1 MTDPERSSKTEP
13 LDAYLQAVE
22 ECYERGWTDGLPVVP
37 PTGAGLERILAGT
50 RLPAS
55 QLVARVPPAG
65 GEATVE
71 KIALNALMA
80 GCRPDYLP
88 AVIAAVRAVCH
99 PDVNVGAVQATTSDA
114 APLLIFNGPVVRR
127 IGMNF
132 AHNCLGQG
140 NRANA
145 TIGRAVRLILM
156 NLGGALPGR
165 IDMATL
171 GMPGKYSYCFAENE
185 EANPWE
191 PLHVE
196 RGFGRGDSAV
206 TVHCGGAPVEIL
218 DHTNHSARGVLAT
231 VAHALSTAEILF
243 AHSEILLIFSPEHS
257 RTIAADG
264 WTKDDARRF
273 LYERARVRLGSVR
286 GLGEW
291 HPENLRL
298 WPRWLEHEDDS
309 AMIPVL
315 PSPESV
321 LIAVAG
327 SGAGRFT
334 AYVKG
339 WGTRAVTQRIEA

>member
-1 MTDPERSSKTEP
+1 VLEPRSEEEPEVFEE
-13 LDAYLQAVE
+13 YLEAVE
-22 ECYERGWTDGLPVVP
+22 ECFERGWTDGLPVVP
-37 PTGAGLERILAGT
+37 PSPRGLERMLAGT
-50 RLPAS
+50 RLAPGGT
-55 QLVARVPPAG
+55 VARVPPAG

-99 PDVNVGAVQATTSDA
+99 PDVNIGAVQGTTSDA

-127 IGMNF
+127 IGLNF

-165 IDMATL
+165 IDMSTL
-171 GMPGKYSYCFAENE
+171 GMPGKYTYCMAENE
-185 EANPWE
+185 AASPWE

-196 RGFGRGDSAV
+196 RGFAPGDSAV

-218 DHTNHSARGVLAT
+218 DHANRAARGILST
-231 VAHALSTAEILF
+231 VAHALSTAEILY
-243 AHSEILLIFSPEHS
+243 AHAQVLLIFSPEHA
-257 RTIAADG
+257 RGIADDG
-264 WTKDDARRF
+264 WSKDDVRRF
-273 LYERARVRLGSVR
+273 LFERARLRLGQVR

-291 HPENLRL
+291 HPENLKL
-298 WPRWLEHEDDS
+298 WPRWMEREDD
-309 AMIPVL
+309 ATLIPVL
-315 PSPESV
+315 HSPEHL

-339 WGTRAVTQRIEA
+339 WGTRAATARVED